1 MTRRTLEERIASA
14 ARDLGQ
20 LEARRLFKDLTRG
33 ARAKAKARRLELR
46 RRFEL
51 GGAVIAAGCGDWTI
65 AEVAGLIANGREQA
79 GASPTMRM
87 GFRQQGES
95 MLASQSLAK
104 RPRLKASDAET

>member
-33 ARAKAKARRLELR
+33 ARAKTKARRLELR

-51 GGAVIAAGCGDWTI
+51 GGAVVAAGCGDWLVPEI
-65 AEVAGLIANGREQA
+65 VGLLLDGVERIGD
-79 GASPTMRM
+79 SPTQRLGMKQR
-87 GFRQQGES
+87 GELHLSRRTSQRQKRIQPTGES
-95 MLASQSLAK
+95 
-104 RPRLKASDAET
+104 